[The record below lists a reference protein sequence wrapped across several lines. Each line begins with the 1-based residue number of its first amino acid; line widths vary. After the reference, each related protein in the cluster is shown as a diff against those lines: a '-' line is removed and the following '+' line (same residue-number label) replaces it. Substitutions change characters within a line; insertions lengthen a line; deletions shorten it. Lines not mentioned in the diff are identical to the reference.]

1 MSMTNAAFTQMMQII
16 LMVIA
21 YVPAIVLHEVAHGY
35 AAYKL
40 GDPTAKSAG
49 RLTLNPL
56 KHIDLFGSII
66 LPGCLIVMSALS
78 GGMGMIF
85 GYAKP
90 VPYNPMYFKNKRKGE
105 VIVGLAGPATNL
117 LLSLVGAAI
126 AWGGMY
132 LLQALPSIP
141 EVGLYV
147 WYFGVYFCTVNL
159 CLAFF
164 NLIPIPPL
172 DGSSVIAVFLS
183 NKALQTYYRI
193 QSYSMFFFLLVVLVL
208 PYYTGINIFGVYLN
222 ATAGNIA
229 AFLLPI

>member
-1 MSMTNAAFTQMMQII
+1 MTNALSTQII
-16 LMVIA
+16 QIALMVVAFI
-21 YVPAIVLHEVAHGY
+21 PAIVLHEVAHGY

-40 GDPTAKSAG
+40 GDPTAKSRG

-56 KHIDLFGSII
+56 KHIDPFGSII

-78 GGMGMIF
+78 GGMGMVF

-90 VPYNPMYFKNKRKGE
+90 VPYNPSYFKNIRKGE

-117 LLSLVGAAI
+117 ALSLVGAAI
-126 AWGGMY
+126 AWGGV
-132 LLQALPSIP
+132 ALFQNVPMLP
-141 EVGLYV
+141 ALGLYV
-147 WYFGVYFCTVNL
+147 WYFGTYFCTVNL

-172 DGSSVIAVFLS
+172 DGSSIVAVFLS
-183 NKALQTYYRI
+183 DKALAKYYKI

-208 PYYTGINIFGVYLN
+208 PYYTNINIFGAYLN
-222 ATAGNIA
+222 VTAGTIA
-229 AFLLPI
+229 NFLLPI